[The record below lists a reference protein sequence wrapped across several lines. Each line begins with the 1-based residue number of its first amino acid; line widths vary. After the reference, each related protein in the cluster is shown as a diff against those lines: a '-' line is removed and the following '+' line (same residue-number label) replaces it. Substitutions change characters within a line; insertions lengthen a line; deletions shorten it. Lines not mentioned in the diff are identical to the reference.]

1 MFLYRFFVT
10 VHNTCQTTQKSENS
24 CMSKL
29 PLDFTQPPPLPET
42 LEESH
47 QVILT
52 LWEAI
57 RQLQIWKEEL
67 EEQLNNGS
75 DNSSAP
81 PSQDSPKNA
90 RNATA
95 KPRRGVKKGRR
106 RATKSTNG
114 RYCPKTRSTTS
125 SATIRMQSVVVVEQS
140 R

>member
-1 MFLYRFFVT
+1 
-10 VHNTCQTTQKSENS
+10 
-24 CMSKL
+24 MSKL

-81 PSQDSPKNA
+81 PSQDSPKKRA
-90 RNATA
+90 ERHRKT
-95 KPRRGVKKGRR
+95 PTGRKKGRR